1 MLHESMCSVFLTPGK
16 NPRRHPPVLFVQS
29 LISWIVDVAALGQGD
44 LCMLVPIWVS
54 AYIKCLLC
62 AAMRWNFPFEIAF
75 TKVETGGKP
84 VYIVPDVV
92 GFSNYYIVF

>member
-1 MLHESMCSVFLTPGK
+1 MKL
-16 NPRRHPPVLFVQS
+16 
-29 LISWIVDVAALGQGD
+29 IVDVAALGQGD

-84 VYIVPDVV
+84 VYIVLDVV
-92 GFSNYYIVF
+92 GFSNYYIGLVI